1 VDKDELIDLI
11 PDTQHAKK
19 IKSSTQNIYTYL
31 IKKNEKDVISIVAR
45 FSNELE
51 PVEIQE
57 LLDEAQSA
65 YLFKLKIFL
74 YQLLGDFQKC
84 LSLFF

>member
-1 VDKDELIDLI
+1 
-11 PDTQHAKK
+11 
-19 IKSSTQNIYTYL
+19 
-31 IKKNEKDVISIVAR
+31 VIAIVAR
-45 FSNELE
+45 FSNDLE
-51 PVEIQE
+51 PAEIQE

-84 LSLFF
+84 LSLFFQLNAIKQDVFAWLNEI